1 MSQPP
6 RGTVPVT
13 YAISA
18 TGILATPL
26 VLPIL
31 PEIAADLD
39 VSNSTVGFVIAA
51 ASLPGVIVAPII
63 GLLADRYGR
72 RSVLIPC
79 LLVFGVGGLMA
90 GVAPTFELLLL
101 ARLLQGVGSAGLIN
115 LAVVII
121 GDHFEGPDRARMIG
135 RNAVVLTMGL
145 SIFPTVGGALA
156 DTWGWRA
163 AFVPYGAAF
172 LVAGAVTAILPRV
185 RPHDPPPLAEQVR
198 TAGGYLR
205 DRRVVAMAAAGFA
218 VFILVFG
225 VATTLPLHLDEEFA
239 AGALVRGLL
248 LALPAAGAGTISLLM
263 GRLSSR
269 WRAWDLVPVGYAMIA
284 VAYVGVPLAPIVA
297 LVTLP
302 ALAYGMGEGLTI
314 VPLQDY
320 ATALAPQEHR
330 GVVVAMWVSAVR
342 AGQAVGPALSGAAI
356 AAFGTNGAFVA
367 GTVFATTLAVVAFVA
382 RPALLLRDSGVAEAG
397 AG

>member
-39 VSNSTVGFVIAA
+39 VATSTVGLVIAA
-51 ASLPGVIVAPII
+51 ASLPGVVVAPII

-121 GDHFEGPDRARMIG
+121 GDHFDGPERARMIG

-145 SIFPTVGGALA
+145 SIFPTVGGGLA
-156 DTWGWRA
+156 DIWGWRA
-163 AFVPYGAAF
+163 VFVPYGVAF
-172 LVAGAVTAILPRV
+172 LVAGAVAAILPRV
-185 RPHDPPPLAEQVR
+185 RPQNPPPFSQQVR

-205 DRRVVAMAAAGFA
+205 DRRVLAMAAAGFA

-248 LALPAAGAGTISLLM
+248 LALPAAGAGTVSLLM

-269 WRAWDLVPVGYAMIA
+269 WRAWGS
-284 VAYVGVPLAPIVA
+284 
-297 LVTLP
+297 
-302 ALAYGMGEGLTI
+302 
-314 VPLQDY
+314 
-320 ATALAPQEHR
+320 ATP
-330 GVVVAMWVSAVR
+330 
-342 AGQAVGPALSGAAI
+342 
-356 AAFGTNGAFVA
+356 
-367 GTVFATTLAVVAFVA
+367 
-382 RPALLLRDSGVAEAG
+382 
-397 AG
+397 

>member
-39 VSNSTVGFVIAA
+39 VATSTVGLVIAA
-51 ASLPGVIVAPII
+51 ASLPGVVVAPII

-72 RSVLIPC
+72 RSVVIPC

-121 GDHFEGPDRARMIG
+121 GDHFEGPERARMIG

-145 SIFPTVGGALA
+145 SIFPTVGGGLA
-156 DTWGWRA
+156 DIWGWRA
-163 AFVPYGAAF
+163 VFVPYGVAF
-172 LVAGAVTAILPRV
+172 LVAGAVAAILPRV
-185 RPHDPPPLAEQVR
+185 RPQNPPPFSQQVR

-248 LALPAAGAGTISLLM
+248 LALPAAGAGTVSLLM

-284 VAYVGVPLAPIVA
+284 VAYVGVPLAPVVA
-297 LVTLP
+297 LVAFP

-342 AGQAVGPALSGAAI
+342 AGQSVGPALSGGAI

-367 GTVFATTLAVVAFVA
+367 GTVLATALAVGAFVA
-382 RPALLLRDSGVAEAG
+382 RPALLLRDTDAG
-397 AG
+397 AATPG